1 MAASGAVTP
10 LPPAE
15 APERATYSKCRVLL
29 AEDIDISREIVM
41 ALLEDT
47 LLHIDCATDGREAVE
62 RFTAE
67 GGGYDLIFM
76 DIQRPVMDGLEATRR
91 LRATEVP
98 GTATV
103 PIDAKVLLKTIA
115 RCLKGKAD

>member
-1 MAASGAVTP
+1 
-10 LPPAE
+10 
-15 APERATYSKCRVLL
+15 
-29 AEDIDISREIVM
+29 M

-47 LLHIDCATDGREAVE
+47 LLHIDCAADGREAVE

-98 GTATV
+98 GAATV
-103 PIDAKVLLKTIA
+103 PIDAKVLLKTIS